1 MSRRVGCSERVWSS
15 LAIGER
21 YGIAVNLMHLGEVT
35 QQMGEHDAAGT
46 MLDEGLAIMQELDD
60 RIGTATA
67 LQILGNFALDRNDFR
82 TAAPLFRESLAI
94 RQALG
99 YRRGIIFS
107 LEGLAAVVAGFDSMQ
122 HAAQIWGRHIDL
134 RRGDGATPG
143 AQPTARVRPK
153 RGRRSFGPRR

>member
-1 MSRRVGCSERVWSS
+1 
-15 LAIGER
+15 
-21 YGIAVNLMHLGEVT
+21 
-35 QQMGEHDAAGT
+35 
-46 MLDEGLAIMQELDD
+46 MQELDD
-60 RIGTATA
+60 RTGTATA

-122 HAAQIWGRHIDL
+122 HAAQIWGAAEQL
-134 RRGDGATPG
+134 REEIGLPLAPNQRREYDRNVAAARSALGDDAAFGRAW
-143 AQPTARVRPK
+143 A
-153 RGRRSFGPRR
+153 RGRALTPEQATELALRESVDRR